1 MTHKQE
7 TMTMAEKFKADP
19 KTAKIYNREGLLI
32 EITELICKV
41 MQEREISKKELARK
55 MGKKKKWLNDI
66 LNGTRYISIKTVSDI
81 FFAIDKNIELKVDI
95 K

>member
-1 MTHKQE
+1 MTYIHDTR
-7 TMTMAEKFKADP
+7 TMSEKFRADP
-19 KTAKIYNREGLLI
+19 RTAKIYNREGLLI
-32 EITELICKV
+32 EITELICEV
-41 MQEREISKKELARK
+41 IQEKEISRKELARK